1 MEMMQG
7 VDTTNT
13 IIPTVCPTCH
23 QPVMQQ
29 YYFCPNCGTNLH
41 SAPLSTSVATQV
53 WIYAYSIILP
63 NILFITVTR
72 WPGMKYYRST
82 DSKAKMIGQVAW
94 ILIVLSTL
102 ASLWF
107 AYIFTQQAIQ
117 SMNAS
122 INADLGSF

>member
-7 VDTTNT
+7 FDT

-29 YYFCPNCGTNLH
+29 YYFCPNCGTNLRP
-41 SAPLSTSVATQV
+41 APLSTSIETQI
-53 WIYAYSIILP
+53 WMYAYSIILP

-72 WPGMKYYRST
+72 WPGMKYYRSS
-82 DSKAKMIGQVAW
+82 DPKARMIGQVAW